1 MSRLHRV
8 PRTEDR
14 HLAVPP
20 ELRPDRAD
28 PARRV
33 DEVSDEAGHT
43 EGAGGGRLQVVVE
56 PQRFPDHGRPPNRA
70 GAGHRMRIALVAL
83 AVVSV
88 ASCAS
93 PRALADTPKSFV
105 PWQPLPAAHQY
116 VDPATSPPA
125 APAVPPGTPRCVAAQ
140 MEGVGLAGS
149 AAAGNVDTP
158 LLRRN
163 KGTVSCYLR
172 GFVDLTVI
180 DRRGRVLANA
190 AGAVGRGTFF

>member
-1 MSRLHRV
+1 
-8 PRTEDR
+8 
-14 HLAVPP
+14 
-20 ELRPDRAD
+20 
-28 PARRV
+28 
-33 DEVSDEAGHT
+33 
-43 EGAGGGRLQVVVE
+43 
-56 PQRFPDHGRPPNRA
+56 
-70 GAGHRMRIALVAL
+70 MRIALVAL

-93 PRALADTPKSFV
+93 PRALADTPRSFV

-158 LLRRN
+158 LLLRN

-190 AGAVGRGTFF
+190 AGAVGDVRTFFNDGNVQARINSTGSCGGSQSCCISANDEDFFHYWYCSRTLIQELGSLSPVRSIQ